1 MPRKLLQK
9 TCQEK
14 SFEYI
19 YKKKIIFLE
28 IKWKKYNMYSQNKM
42 NNECTKLNVKFC
54 KTGRRKYMKTKL
66 KVGEE
71 TTIYTY
77 NFGWSKKSFP

>member
-1 MPRKLLQK
+1 
-9 TCQEK
+9 
-14 SFEYI
+14 
-19 YKKKIIFLE
+19 
-28 IKWKKYNMYSQNKM
+28 MYSQNKM

-77 NFGWSKKSFP
+77 NFG